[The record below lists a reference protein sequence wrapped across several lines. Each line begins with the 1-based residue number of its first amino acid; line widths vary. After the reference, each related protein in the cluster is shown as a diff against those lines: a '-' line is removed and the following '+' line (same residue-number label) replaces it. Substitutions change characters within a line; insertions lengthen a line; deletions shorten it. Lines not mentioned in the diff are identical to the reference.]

1 MRTVFTGLA
10 LLLAL
15 GLYGYL
21 AIGWGVT
28 IWQQGFEAAIT
39 EHTTQPSLVAT
50 VGGLVL
56 GTVFLCIGLG
66 RFGRGRSG

>member
-15 GLYGYL
+15 GLYGYM
-21 AIGWGVT
+21 AISWGVT

-39 EHTTQPSLVAT
+39 DHTTQPSLLST

-56 GTVFLCIGLG
+56 GTAFLCIGVG
-66 RFGRGRSG
+66 IFGRGKSR